1 MRLAVFS
8 DIHANLQA
16 LEAFIADAAA
26 REIDRYICLGDI
38 VGYGADPE
46 ACIVRVRSLPHLEC
60 IRGNHDHAVIGA
72 ACSMRRDAR
81 RVIEWTKKRLS
92 ADSLFFL
99 QSLEV
104 CRNWG
109 DALFCHANP
118 YRPLEWYYVT
128 EKSHISR
135 SFARSRAKMLFIG
148 HTHVAMA
155 ITRRNFFCVYLRHPG
170 DGTVVPAAELNRQI
184 FNCGSVGQPRDGDP
198 RASYLIYDNVRK
210 TVEFIR
216 VAYDYAAAAAGIR
229 AAGLPEIFAERLES
243 GN

>member
-16 LEAFIADAAA
+16 LEAFIADAAV
-26 REIDRYICLGDI
+26 RDIDRYICLGDI

-46 ACIVRVRSLPHLEC
+46 ACIIRLRSLPNLEC
-60 IRGNHDHAVIGA
+60 ILGNHDHAVIGA
-72 ACSMRRDAR
+72 ASSMRRDAR

-155 ITRRNFFCVYLRHPG
+155 ITRRNFFCVYLRHPR

-184 FNCGSVGQPRDGDP
+184 FNCGSIGQPRDGDP

-216 VAYDYAAAAAGIR
+216 VAYDHAAAAAQIR
-229 AAGLPEIFAERLES
+229 AAGLPEVFAERLES